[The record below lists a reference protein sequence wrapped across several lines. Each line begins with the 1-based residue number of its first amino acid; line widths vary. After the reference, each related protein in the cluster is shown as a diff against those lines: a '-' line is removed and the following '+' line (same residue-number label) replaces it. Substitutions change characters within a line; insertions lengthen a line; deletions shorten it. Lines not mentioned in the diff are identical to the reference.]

1 MKTFKQ
7 IRKQISEDVRDMKN
21 YDDRN
26 RKGFEARAFIE
37 IKKGNTSNKFDD
49 DFGFTKAEMV
59 QMDKVISK
67 IKKMHVSSFD
77 GGSSAPAS
85 LEFYGDKSS
94 LDKTSLCESLILL
107 RIGATILF
115 KEFSSPAPKTSG
127 WLSIIW

>member
-1 MKTFKQ
+1 MKDFFQ
-7 IRKQISEDVRDMKN
+7 LRKALKEDVRDMKN

-37 IKKGNTSNKFDD
+37 IKKGNTSNKFDN

-59 QMDKVISK
+59 QIDKLISK
-67 IKKMHVSSFD
+67 IKGMHVSSFD

-94 LDKTSLCESLILL
+94 LDKFAQDRNVQKI
-107 RIGATILF
+107 A
-115 KEFSSPAPKTSG
+115 KKYKTKVEVF
-127 WLSIIW
+127 LNK

>member
-1 MKTFKQ
+1 MKNFKQ
-7 IRKQISEDVRDMKN
+7 IRKEISEDVRDMKN

-59 QMDKVISK
+59 QMDKIITK
-67 IKKMHVSSFD
+67 IKGMHVSSFD

-85 LEFYGDKSS
+85 LEFYGEKSS
-94 LDKTSLCESLILL
+94 LDKFAKDRNVQNIAKKYKSKVEVYLN
-107 RIGATILF
+107 
-115 KEFSSPAPKTSG
+115 K
-127 WLSIIW
+127 